1 MEPSFKIKSKIP
13 TTYPDPPKYELKN
26 NNTIPTSS
34 SLSQSFLEFQ
44 NEKIYHNFK
53 EILEV
58 PEKNSS
64 SGTTTTTHYYYYHQ

>member
-34 SLSQSFLEFQ
+34 SSSLSQSFLEFQ
-44 NEKIYHNFK
+44 NEKYII
-53 EILEV
+53 IL
-58 PEKNSS
+58 KKF
-64 SGTTTTTHYYYYHQ
+64 